1 MRLRQ
6 SWLVAAAV
14 GIAAFALASA
24 AAQAEVKV
32 GYIDPDRILT
42 SYKPYQDAQKDYMSY
57 ESELERDY
65 RKQENELKKM
75 QEDYERKALLM
86 SEQRK
91 QEEQRAILKKQEE
104 LQRFLSEIGDPQRG
118 KLARKNQELSAP
130 ILAKVNEVVQ
140 SVAKENGYD
149 FVLNTTA
156 LAYANEVHD
165 LTEEVTKQLEKELE
179 AEQEQQEQMK
189 P

>member
-1 MRLRQ
+1 MRLKQ
-6 SWLVAAAV
+6 LWLVAGAV
-14 GIAAFALASA
+14 GIAAFVLASA

-42 SYKPYQDAQKDYMSY
+42 SYKPYQDAQKEYMSY

-104 LQRFLSEIGDPQRG
+104 LQRFLSEIGSQQG

-140 SVAKENGYD
+140 RVAKENGYD

-156 LAYANEVHD
+156 LAYANEAHD
-165 LTEEVTKQLEKELE
+165 LTEEVTKVLEKELE
-179 AEQEQQEQMK
+179 AEQEQREQMR